1 MFIISLVKTCII
13 INKIAIL
20 KVNSFI
26 IQTKHFLM
34 TLNFKNIVNFGV
46 LILLFFSGIVGYAQV
61 GYERSDSLKLQMA
74 NPSTSIDLK
83 IIDTLMFDI
92 NKDIEEQLMPLDS
105 ILYYATENSANLKM
119 AVAETMKFKY
129 NRDYIKWIWL
139 NSLQLFYNYGY
150 GDQVTNLIAS
160 NQQNDVAT
168 QNIGIG
174 YRVGFNFVLPLG
186 DLIGRSARLKS
197 LKSETEMAKYKQD
210 EARRIYKRL
219 IIDDYFALVSNQKL
233 LMVKSQDLETSRI
246 TAELAFIEMRRGKTQ
261 PAELSRL
268 RNIMAVAEIGYEQA
282 KRDFLSSYYRLE
294 TTLTVPLIYFKQRE
308 VRKP

>member
-1 MFIISLVKTCII
+1 
-13 INKIAIL
+13 
-20 KVNSFI
+20 
-26 IQTKHFLM
+26 M
-34 TLNFKNIVNFGV
+34 TINFKFLINFGAF
-46 LILLFFSGIVGYAQV
+46 ILLLFSGLNGYAQV
-61 GYERSDSLKLQMA
+61 GYERSDSLKSRMA
-74 NPSTSIDLK
+74 NPSTPIDLK
-83 IIDTLMFDI
+83 NIDTLMFDI
-92 NKDIEEQLMPLDS
+92 NKDIEEQLIPLDS

-139 NSLQLFYNYGY
+139 NSVQLFYNWGY
-150 GDQVTNLIAS
+150 GNQITNIIAS
-160 NQQNDVAT
+160 NQVNDVAT
-168 QNIGIG
+168 QNLAAG
-174 YRVGFNFVLPLG
+174 YRFGINVVLPLG
-186 DLIGRSARLKS
+186 DLMGRSARLKS
-197 LKSETEMAKYKQD
+197 LKSEADMAKYKQD

-294 TTLTVPLIYFKQRE
+294 TTLTVPLINFKKRE
-308 VRKP
+308 VKKP

>member
-1 MFIISLVKTCII
+1 
-13 INKIAIL
+13 
-20 KVNSFI
+20 
-26 IQTKHFLM
+26 
-34 TLNFKNIVNFGV
+34 
-46 LILLFFSGIVGYAQV
+46 
-61 GYERSDSLKLQMA
+61 MA
-74 NPSTSIDLK
+74 NPTTTIDLK
-83 IIDTLMFDI
+83 NIDTLMFDI
-92 NKDIEEQLMPLDS
+92 NKDIEEQLIPLDS

>member
-1 MFIISLVKTCII
+1 M
-13 INKIAIL
+13 
-20 KVNSFI
+20 
-26 IQTKHFLM
+26 
-34 TLNFKNIVNFGV
+34 
-46 LILLFFSGIVGYAQV
+46 LLFFSGLKGYAQV
-61 GYERSDSLKLQMA
+61 GYERSDSLKSRMA
-74 NPSTSIDLK
+74 NPSTPIDLK
-83 IIDTLMFDI
+83 NIDTLMFDI
-92 NKDIEEQLMPLDS
+92 NKDIEDQLIPLDS

-139 NSLQLFYNYGY
+139 NSVQLFYNWGY
-150 GDQVTNLIAS
+150 GNQITNIIAS
-160 NQQNDVAT
+160 NQVNDVAT
-168 QNIGIG
+168 QNLAAG
-174 YRVGFNFVLPLG
+174 YRFGINVVLPLG
-186 DLIGRSARLKS
+186 DLMGRSARLKS
-197 LKSETEMAKYKQD
+197 LKSEADMAKYKQD

-294 TTLTVPLIYFKQRE
+294 TTLTVPLINFKKRE
-308 VRKP
+308 VKKP